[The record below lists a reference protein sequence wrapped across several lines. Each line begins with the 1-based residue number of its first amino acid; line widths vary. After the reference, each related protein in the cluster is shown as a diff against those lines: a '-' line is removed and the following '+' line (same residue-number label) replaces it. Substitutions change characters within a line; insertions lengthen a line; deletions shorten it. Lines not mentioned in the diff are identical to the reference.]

1 MAEESAL
8 GLVAKINQEL
18 EKAGRKADALIKAL
32 AGSSGGTGTSGGSMM
47 PSSLAAVNAAGQT
60 MNRMEAATRIVQGV
74 TQVAGGVMSMLPDA
88 AQVVARAGG
97 YYSATIRAG
106 GGMSRRVL
114 ENITFGGLQGG
125 LSRAGVD
132 AEIAAYAGAVG
143 LNPNSPLYRQ
153 LLAGAGNATKYLNMD
168 TLTAFQAMEGLTSGV
183 GSGNL
188 MARYGIFTSDPQTG
202 RVRSQNEIFGELA
215 ARMTA
220 GQPRATEAQILEDL
234 RRGPLGSNI
243 RNSGM
248 SAEQQYMFSQ
258 YMIERAR
265 GRTLDLS
272 DPNAMKQMM
281 AEAEAQ
287 GNANPFAAAYRI
299 STAQTGAMGAAEQ
312 NYLKAIQDATPA
324 IEAMNAAAGKLADS
338 FIGYAT
344 VFGQTLAGDRAT
356 AGGFQ
361 ALSGLASTAI
371 GSYMG
376 AKAIGALGKGGGAN
390 QAMNATSKSGGALKA
405 IKGFGVAGG
414 VVGTGVSAYEGYQ
427 KGQQGVALNPMDF
440 LNAGLSGALAGASI
454 GSFTANP
461 AGILAGAVIGTI
473 TSMGT
478 LALSNRLGAG
488 GEPNSVGMGGMSDTT
503 GASALNRPVQNG
515 EISAYYGQKGSVWR
529 AGYHKGTDFA
539 VPIGT
544 NVYAAAAGK
553 VVNVQT
559 TEGTNDF
566 GLHVKLDHGNG
577 YETIYAHLSQVLVRM
592 GDEVQKGQL
601 IGKSGESGRV
611 TGPHLHFEVR
621 KNGAAVDPGA
631 LVSGGIISGSSSGQ
645 GSSEGLGKGKSIE
658 NGSAGTILDIVLG
671 KDSAL
676 APSISMTLSGVKG
689 NYQTTAQIA
698 GAAMTGGTVGMT
710 SPAVAA
716 TGATLGSGVSSQ
728 VPVGGEGSYI
738 SLAATS
744 RIAQSTANG
753 SAAISN
759 NQFASAAKPNVN
771 INVTIAQA
779 SPAEAKRLADMVKSY
794 LEDDDLVNNMGR
806 R

>member
-18 EKAGRKADALIKAL
+18 DKASQKADALIKAL

-47 PSSLAAVNAAGQT
+47 PGSLAAVNAAGQT
-60 MNRMEAATRIVQGV
+60 MNRMQTAATIVQGA
-74 TQVAGGVMSMLPDA
+74 TKVAGNVVGMLPDVGA
-88 AQVVARAGG
+88 TVARAGG
-97 YYSATIRAG
+97 YYAATVRVG

-114 ENITFGGLQGG
+114 ESVTFNGLQGG
-125 LSRAGVD
+125 LSRAGID
-132 AEIAAYAGAVG
+132 AEIAAYAGTVG
-143 LNPNSPLYRQ
+143 LNPNTALYRQ

-168 TLTAFQAMEGLTSGV
+168 TMSAFQAMEGLTAGV

-248 SAEQQYMFSQ
+248 SADQQYMFSQ

-312 NYLKAIQDATPA
+312 NYLKAIQDATPL
-324 IEAMNAAAGKLADS
+324 IERMNEAAGKLADS
-338 FIGYAT
+338 FIGYANAM
-344 VFGQTLAGDRAT
+344 GQTLLGDRAT
-356 AGGFQ
+356 GG
-361 ALSGLASTAI
+361 GL
-371 GSYMG
+371 
-376 AKAIGALGKGGGAN
+376 GALGSI
-390 QAMNATSKSGGALKA
+390 ATTIGSVAAGSALGRSMGNK
-405 IKGFGVAGG
+405 ISGVADKAKQTGLGKGVKLGG
-414 VVGTGVSAYEGYQ
+414 TA
-427 KGQQGVALNPMDF
+427 
-440 LNAGLSGALAGASI
+440 ALAGLAATGVGEGIKLFS
-454 GSFTANP
+454 GSQQGDLTNKFANALSS
-461 AGILAGAVIGTI
+461 AGQAGGLAATSFLIPGLQAAAPFITGAAALAGGIYGFAT
-473 TSMGT
+473 
-478 LALSNRLGAG
+478 G
-488 GEPNSVGMGGMSDTT
+488 GEPSSVGMGGMSDTT
-503 GASALNRPVQNG
+503 GAAALNRPVQSG
-515 EISAYYGQKGSVWR
+515 EISAYYGQQGSVWR

-539 VPIGT
+539 VPTGT

-553 VVNVQT
+553 VVAVQT

-566 GLHVKLDHGNG
+566 GLHVKLNHGNG

-645 GSSEGLGKGKSIE
+645 GSSEGLGQGKSQK
-658 NGSAGTILDIVLG
+658 NGAAGTILDIVLG
-671 KDSAL
+671 NDSAL

-698 GAAMTGGTVGMT
+698 GAAMSGGTVGMA

-744 RIAQSTANG
+744 RVAHSTANG
-753 SAAISN
+753 SPAVTTSGA
-759 NQFASAAKPNVN
+759 ASATKPNVN
-771 INVTIAQA
+771 INVTIAQS
-779 SPAEAKRLADMVKSY
+779 SPAEAKRLAEMVKSY
-794 LEDDDLVNNMGR
+794 LEDDAIIANMGR